1 MPTPFSSHRFFADP
15 FFYETFTKSGVTFP
29 VVLEEEAAPGEH
41 TRGSSPIAPRPGRW
55 AWAQVKTV
63 DFVVAPAPQDEW
75 TRDKDSTTWRI
86 DAVLAS
92 GDTYR
97 CRMVTEQ
104 RRKGAA

>member
-1 MPTPFSSHRFFADP
+1 MPNPFDSHRFFADP
-15 FFYETFTKSGVTFP
+15 FFYETFTKSGVSFP
-29 VVLEEEAAPGEH
+29 VVLEEEAAPDAS
-41 TRGSSPIAPRPGRW
+41 GSLATRPGRW

-75 TRDKDSTTWRI
+75 TRDKDSTVWRV